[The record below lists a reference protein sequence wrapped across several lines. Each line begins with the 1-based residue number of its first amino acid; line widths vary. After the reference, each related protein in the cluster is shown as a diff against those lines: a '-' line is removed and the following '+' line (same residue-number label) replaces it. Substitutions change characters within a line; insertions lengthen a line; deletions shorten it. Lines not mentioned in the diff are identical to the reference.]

1 MATTFSSFDLN
12 LLRVFDAI
20 MEERSVLRASQKV
33 FLSQSAV
40 SHSLARLRE
49 LLDDELFI
57 RTTTGM
63 QPTARAIAMAPL
75 VRDALRAL
83 ESAIDS
89 PIFEP
94 STSSKRFTIAA
105 NDFTTMVIAP
115 HLLRILKVEAPAVDL
130 AIKPVTR
137 IDLAEQLDLGRI
149 DLALGT
155 FSGLPDRFRSQSLFE
170 YDDVLIA
177 RNALKLGPLSLDAL
191 ARLSIVVV
199 SFGGDQEGAID
210 GYLSERGLAR
220 RSEMYDRAAF
230 EAAYA
235 GSDQPPRIAVT
246 LPHFLALPAF
256 LERATHAAIVP
267 RPLGQSFARSLPI
280 AVHELPY
287 PTARLAVTALWHERY
302 EGDASQSWLH
312 EVVHRA
318 TENLRSGADRAS
330 PRESRAARR

>member
-1 MATTFSSFDLN
+1 VRGLD
-12 LLRVFDAI
+12 
-20 MEERSVLRASQKV
+20 RAN
-33 FLSQSAV
+33 
-40 SHSLARLRE
+40 
-49 LLDDELFI
+49 
-57 RTTTGM
+57 
-63 QPTARAIAMAPL
+63 
-75 VRDALRAL
+75 ALRSL

-89 PIFEP
+89 PKFEP
-94 STSSKRFTIAA
+94 ATSSKRFTIAA

-115 HLLRILKVEAPAVDL
+115 NLLRILEVEAPAVDL

-155 FSGLPDRFRSQSLFE
+155 FVGLPNRFRSRSLFE

-177 RNALKLGPLSLDAL
+177 SDALKPGPLTLDAL
-191 ARLSIVVV
+191 ARLPIVVV
-199 SFGGDQEGAID
+199 SFGGDQEGAVD

-230 EAAYA
+230 EAACG
-235 GSDQPPRIAVT
+235 GSDHPPRIAVT

-256 LERATHAAIVP
+256 LEGATHAAIVP

-287 PTARLAVTALWHERY
+287 PTTRFAVTALWHERH
-302 EGDASQSWLH
+302 EGDAAQNWLH
-312 EVVHRA
+312 DIVHRA
-318 TENLRSGADRAS
+318 TENLRGGTDLA
-330 PRESRAARR
+330 PHRESRAAQR